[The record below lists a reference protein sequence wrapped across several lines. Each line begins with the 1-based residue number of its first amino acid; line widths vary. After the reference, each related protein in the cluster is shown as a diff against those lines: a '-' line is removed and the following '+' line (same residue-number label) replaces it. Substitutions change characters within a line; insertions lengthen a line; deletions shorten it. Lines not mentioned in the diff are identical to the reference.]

1 MGGILVKFLKKLDKG
16 VDAAVKYFT
25 SALMILLTIIVNAM
39 VFSRYVLRVN
49 LGGIEELPVFFM
61 CICIWMGAI
70 RVMRDDKMVKI
81 EIIFSLVKNERAQAA
96 LNMVA
101 SLVSCA
107 VMAFCCTRAYL
118 FVYRTW
124 RDGIITPSLGWP
136 AWLVYVFSLI
146 GSVGMTV
153 YAFVNTIKYAR
164 KVVGK

>member
-1 MGGILVKFLKKLDKG
+1 MKFLKKLDKG
-16 VDAAVKYFT
+16 IDVGVKYFT
-25 SALMILLTIIVNAM
+25 SILMILLTIIVNAM

-49 LGGIEELPVFFM
+49 LGGIEELPVYFM

-81 EIIFSLVKNERAQAA
+81 EIIFSLVKNQRAQAVI
-96 LNMVA
+96 NMVA
-101 SLVSCA
+101 SFLSFLVLS
-107 VMAFCCTRAYL
+107 FFCTRAYL

-124 RDGIITPSLGWP
+124 RDQMITPSLGWP
-136 AWLVYVFSLI
+136 AWIVYLFSLI

-164 KVVGK
+164 KVAGK